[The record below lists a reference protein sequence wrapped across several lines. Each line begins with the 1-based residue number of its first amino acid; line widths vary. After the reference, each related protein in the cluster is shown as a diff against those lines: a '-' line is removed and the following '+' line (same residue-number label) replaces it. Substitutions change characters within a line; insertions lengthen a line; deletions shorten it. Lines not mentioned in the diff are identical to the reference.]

1 MRVAL
6 LLLVAVVALTACQ
19 PFGGPEAIG
28 PTAPAPDAG
37 GPPVGAPARGL
48 PASLE
53 ELRERGAGVAREWQ
67 DEPVL
72 AEVEIDLDAEGAWNA
87 ARLTYL
93 AADADRFLS
102 LVTSGSGFS
111 QQRPSLA
118 TFDLQPVTGEG
129 LDQLP
134 PFPDDAAEPAA
145 LAEAAA
151 AACEVGDAPT
161 VLYVTGAP
169 VAWDGTAWSEP
180 PVWRAT
186 VTGAEAAGAALAVTG
201 AGEVTCLD

>member
-72 AEVEIDLDAEGAWNA
+72 A
-87 ARLTYL
+87 
-93 AADADRFLS
+93 
-102 LVTSGSGFS
+102 
-111 QQRPSLA
+111 
-118 TFDLQPVTGEG
+118 
-129 LDQLP
+129 
-134 PFPDDAAEPAA
+134 
-145 LAEAAA
+145 
-151 AACEVGDAPT
+151 
-161 VLYVTGAP
+161 
-169 VAWDGTAWSEP
+169 
-180 PVWRAT
+180 
-186 VTGAEAAGAALAVTG
+186 
-201 AGEVTCLD
+201 